1 MFRNQGIFMKG
12 TFFSRILQ
20 SRTLIAIEVCVV
32 IFLVV
37 VIGKEI
43 VRRQDVQSEVT
54 RLQQQIDN
62 LKQKNIELAQVLK
75 EMTSENYQ
83 EKQARSKLDVQKPGE
98 TVVLLP
104 QPNTEGGRSLVVQAT
119 QKTVSQTSA
128 QTNAEK
134 WWSYFFGAHNS

>member
-1 MFRNQGIFMKG
+1 MKK
-12 TFFSRILQ
+12 TFFSRILE
-20 SRTLIAIEVCVV
+20 SRTLIVVEVCVV

-43 VRRQDVQSEVT
+43 IRRQDVQSEVT
-54 RLQQQIDN
+54 RLQQQIDH
-62 LKQKNIELAQVLK
+62 LKQQNIELAQVLK

-104 QPNTEGGRSLVVQAT
+104 EATTDGSRSLVVQ
-119 QKTVSQTSA
+119 TSSSA
-128 QTNAEK
+128 ISNNNTHTNAEK
-134 WWSYFFGAHNS
+134 WWSYFFGVHNS